1 MKKFRGSALVA
12 GAAAFALTISGCA
25 APEELTPTAT
35 SSATEAPAEGAW
47 YEDLE
52 PQITVGWNDITDNLN
67 TSSAN
72 GNNVANSL
80 TAYLTSSGFNY
91 YDNAPAL
98 VKNTDFGSYE
108 IVNEDPLTV
117 KYTINDGV
125 VWSDGTPIDGADML
139 LAWVATFGYYKN
151 DDGSYVFAHAAP
163 KDTLASKLPT
173 VEGNSITFEYDVQ
186 YVDWE
191 LQFGVGVSAH
201 GTVMMAYPEITDPA
215 AAKQALIDA
224 VMNGDDE
231 WMAGVAD
238 TWNNGYSY
246 TNTPDNPLAAL
257 SSGPYVL
264 EELVEEQYSTHV
276 VNPLYNWGPK
286 PKYERITIR
295 QIADSTAAIQAV
307 DNGEVQ
313 IASGQPTAD
322 VLQLVQG
329 LANAEY
335 ASGEEAAYE
344 HIDLTVNNGG
354 PFDPASYGGDEAKA
368 LAVRQAFLLSVPR
381 NEIIEKLIK
390 PLNENARVRTSVLF
404 IPGSNGYDEAES
416 YYAQYLGTDDE
427 NRELAKQILADAG
440 VATPI
445 DVEFWYPEGNVRRGQ
460 EFELI
465 SLSASQVGF
474 NLIDESEP
482 NWAFTEAVYPEINP
496 HDATIF
502 AWAAT
507 SLAVSGDDQYLT
519 LGGPSNWTGYDNET
533 INGLLEELNVAVNV
547 EDQLRIRLA
556 IEAELAKDAYNIT
569 IFQFPGLTWWD
580 KSVSGVSP
588 NLLVPYFYWNFWD
601 WTPTAG

>member
-1 MKKFRGSALVA
+1 MKKFRPAAFVA
-12 GAAAFALTISGCA
+12 GISVLALTLSGCA
-25 APEELTPTAT
+25 PAEELTPTPT
-35 SSATEAPAEGAW
+35 ATETTTTEEAQLAP
-47 YEDLE
+47 LL
-52 PQITVGWNDITDNLN
+52 TVGWNDIVDHFNGST
-67 TSSAN
+67 AA

-80 TAYLTSSGFNY
+80 TDYLTSSGFNY
-91 YDNAPAL
+91 YDNAPGL
-98 VKNTDFGSYE
+98 VRNTDFGTYE
-108 IVNEDPLTV
+108 IVVEEPLTV
-117 KYTINDGV
+117 QYTINDGV

-139 LAWVATFGYYKN
+139 LAWVSTFGYYKN
-151 DDGSYVFAHAAP
+151 ADDSYLFAHAAP
-163 KDTLASKLPT
+163 KDNLASKLPT
-173 VEGNSITFEYDVQ
+173 VEGNTLTFEYDVQ

-224 VMNGDDE
+224 VANGDEE

-238 TWNNGYSY
+238 VWNNGYQFS
-246 TNTPDNPLAAL
+246 NTPDNPLAYL

-276 VNPLYNWGPK
+276 INPLYNWGPK

-322 VLQLVQG
+322 VLALVQA
-329 LANAEY
+329 LQNAEY
-335 ASGEEAAYE
+335 ASSEEAAYE
-344 HIDLTVNNGG
+344 HVDLSVNNGG
-354 PFDPASYGGDEAKA
+354 PFDPASYGGDAETA
-368 LAVRQAFLLSVPR
+368 LKVRQAFLLSIPR

-390 PLNENARVRTSVLF
+390 PLNPTAKLRTSVLF
-404 IPGSNGYDEAES
+404 VPGSEGYDQAEANYEM
-416 YYAQYLGTDDE
+416 YLGTDEE
-427 NRELAKQILADAG
+427 NRAKAQELLAEAG
-440 VATPI
+440 VSTPI
-445 DVEFWYPEGNVRRGQ
+445 DVEFWYPTGNVRRQ
-460 EFELI
+460 QQVELI
-465 SLSASQVGF
+465 TLSAGQVGF
-474 NLIDESEP
+474 NIVDESEP
-482 NWAFTEAVYPEINP
+482 NWEFTGNVFPAVNP

-519 LGGPSNWTGYDNET
+519 LGGPSNWTGYDNAT
-533 INGLLEELNVAVNV
+533 VTDLINELNTAVQK

-580 KSVSGVSP
+580 NSVTGVEPS
-588 NLLVPYFYWNFWD
+588 LLVPYYFWNFWD

>member
-35 SSATEAPAEGAW
+35 SSATEAPEGAW

-80 TAYLTSSGFNY
+80 TAYLTGSGFNY

-98 VKNTDFGSYE
+98 VKNTDYGSYE

-139 LAWVATFGYYKN
+139 LAWVSTFGYYKN

-173 VEGNSITFEYDVQ
+173 VDGKSITFEYDVQ

-368 LAVRQAFLLSVPR
+368 SAVRQAFLLSVPR

-390 PLNENARVRTSVLF
+390 PLNENARVRSSVLF

-445 DVEFWYPEGNVRRGQ
+445 EVEFWYPEGNVRRGQ

-482 NWAFTEAVYPEINP
+482 NWEFTNAVYPEINP

-519 LGGPSNWTGYDNET
+519 LGGPSNWTGYSNET
-533 INGLLEELNVAVNV
+533 VDGLLEELNVAVNV